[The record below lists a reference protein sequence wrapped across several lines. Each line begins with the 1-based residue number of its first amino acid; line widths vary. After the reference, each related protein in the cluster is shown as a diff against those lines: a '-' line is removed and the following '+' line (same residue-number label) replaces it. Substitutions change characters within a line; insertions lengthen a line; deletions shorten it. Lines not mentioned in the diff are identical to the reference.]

1 MCISWFTWICY
12 DLLDNAFHFFFCRI
26 EYMISFYIFAR
37 HVQKKSD
44 LQFLAGIRI
53 VFFFCVERGNYN
65 QMSNNLMFDVIPFKM
80 FGSISYLGNVFSRK
94 FIRVHCWRKSENL
107 WLPWR
112 GWGSDSC
119 QLSLRL
125 DQYRN
130 LFASTFSRKFI
141 RLLCWSESK
150 IYGYHGEVEY
160 QILVIESG
168 IGFWFM

>member
-12 DLLDNAFHFFFCRI
+12 DLLDNAFHFFLSHRVYDIFL
-26 EYMISFYIFAR
+26 YIRPTCA
-37 HVQKKSD
+37 KE
-44 LQFLAGIRI
+44 IRSAI
-53 VFFFCVERGNYN
+53 FSGNQNCFFFCVERGNYN

-119 QLSLRL
+119 QLSLSL